1 MTDTPTFLQE
11 PVPTGLA
18 EYEATARE
26 FVKELHP
33 LAQAFPVVT
42 GTAFEEIKASIREH
56 GQIHAIILYEGKVL
70 DGVTR
75 QRILQELGLKPR
87 YEVLPANIDPIDY
100 VIAAN
105 SGDVSSHR
113 RNAP

>member
-1 MTDTPTFLQE
+1 M
-11 PVPTGLA
+11 
-18 EYEATARE
+18 
-26 FVKELHP
+26 KELHP

-105 SGDVSSHR
+105 LRRASSSCAEINESGKR
-113 RNAP
+113 AA

>member
-42 GTAFEEIKASIREH
+42 GTAFEEIKAS
-56 GQIHAIILYEGKVL
+56 
-70 DGVTR
+70 
-75 QRILQELGLKPR
+75 
-87 YEVLPANIDPIDY
+87 
-100 VIAAN
+100 N
-105 SGDVSSHR
+105 SGAWTNPRHHLV
-113 RNAP
+113 

>member
-18 EYEATARE
+18 ENEATARE

-42 GTAFEEIKASIREH
+42 GTAFEEIKAS
-56 GQIHAIILYEGKVL
+56 Y
-70 DGVTR
+70 
-75 QRILQELGLKPR
+75 
-87 YEVLPANIDPIDY
+87 
-100 VIAAN
+100 AA
-105 SGDVSSHR
+105 V
-113 RNAP
+113 

>member
-42 GTAFEEIKASIREH
+42 GTAFDEIDSGAW
-56 GQIHAIILYEGKVL
+56 
-70 DGVTR
+70 TN
-75 QRILQELGLKPR
+75 PR
-87 YEVLPANIDPIDY
+87 HHLV
-100 VIAAN
+100 
-105 SGDVSSHR
+105 
-113 RNAP
+113 

>member
-56 GQIHAIILYEGKVL
+56 GQIHAIHHRLAAGS
-70 DGVTR
+70 
-75 QRILQELGLKPR
+75 QGLKYAGR
-87 YEVLPANIDPIDY
+87 I
-100 VIAAN
+100 
-105 SGDVSSHR
+105 R
-113 RNAP
+113 RHIET